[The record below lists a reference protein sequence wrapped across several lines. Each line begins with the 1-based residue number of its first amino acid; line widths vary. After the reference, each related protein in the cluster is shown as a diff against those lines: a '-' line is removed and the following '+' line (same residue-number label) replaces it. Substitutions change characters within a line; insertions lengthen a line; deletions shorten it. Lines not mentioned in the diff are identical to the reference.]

1 MDTNRTQETW
11 QAVEEKE
18 TELRRLMEEA
28 WSNGEWEKAI
38 SGERTLKVVEQSR
51 KAVELLYSR
60 VA

>member
-1 MDTNRTQETW
+1 MDTKRTQETW

-18 TELRRLMEEA
+18 AELRRLMEEA

-38 SGERTLKVVEQSR
+38 SGERTLKAVGESR

-60 VA
+60 VS